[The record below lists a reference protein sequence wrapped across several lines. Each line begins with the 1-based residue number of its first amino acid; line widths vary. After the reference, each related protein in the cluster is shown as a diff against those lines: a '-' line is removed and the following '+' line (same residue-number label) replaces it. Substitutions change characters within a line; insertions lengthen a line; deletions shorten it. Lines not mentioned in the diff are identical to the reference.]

1 MQVMGGE
8 WFKPER
14 GHRGHY
20 ILNLLKSNEIL
31 PVHEDQDDPW
41 AVNLNLEVQPIETND
56 EAILEINDHDCITK
70 CSYKA
75 RVTATSC
82 SSSSI
87 SPWSS

>member
-31 PVHEDQDDPW
+31 LVHEDLDDPW
-41 AVNLNLEVQPIETND
+41 AVN
-56 EAILEINDHDCITK
+56 
-70 CSYKA
+70 
-75 RVTATSC
+75 
-82 SSSSI
+82 
-87 SPWSS
+87 